1 MKRTTI
7 ELYGINPIELAD
19 MPYRDALI
27 ACKQGAKNR
36 LYELMQVSYLERDEK
51 LIYDVNKAFDWCDA
65 KLRELGEE

>member
-27 ACKQGAKNR
+27 ACKNGAKNR
-36 LYELMQVSYLERDEK
+36 LHELMQVSCLERDEK
-51 LIYDVNKAFDWCDA
+51 LIYDVNRAFDFCLA
-65 KLRELGEE
+65 KLKEME